1 MERSI
6 RKSNILRVLEIAG
19 VFVLVFL
26 LNAVWSTVVTIVY
39 TIVLAIKG
47 GNITDVLA
55 LTEKLYSAPEF
66 LMFVSMYNLLA
77 IGIVAIFWKLIDKQN
92 MKELGF
98 ARTNKVLHQ
107 LILGILVAIVAIA
120 AIIVFGSLFKI
131 ITFSGYGLTI
141 FGTRQIIWALVIGAI
156 TFLMVGFG
164 EEAVYR
170 SYIQNH
176 LVKMIGSRYGLI
188 VAALIFTVAHLFTYA
203 KPLDLLDVFLAGI
216 ILGYAF
222 LLTKSI
228 YLPASFH
235 FMWDFL
241 QVNIFRIQD
250 YSFYKGPVLIIFNN
264 TGDLIINKYN
274 FGNQL
279 EVIFVIVEI
288 IILILMYT
296 CRNKLSRLAQA

>member
-1 MERSI
+1 MEKNI
-6 RKSNILRVLEIAG
+6 RKSNVLRVLEIAG

-26 LNAVWSTVVTIVY
+26 LNVVWSTVVTFVY
-39 TIVLAIKG
+39 TIMLAIKG
-47 GNITDVLA
+47 VNITDVLA
-55 LTEKLYSAPEF
+55 LTEKLYSAPDF

-77 IGIVAIFWKLIDKQN
+77 IGIVALFWKLIDKQN
-92 MKELGF
+92 IKELGF

-107 LILGILVAIVAIA
+107 LLSGILAAIVAIA
-120 AIIVFGSLFKI
+120 AVIIFGSLFKI

-203 KPLDLLDVFLAGI
+203 KPLDFLDVFLAGI

>member
-1 MERSI
+1 M
-6 RKSNILRVLEIAG
+6 RKSNLLRLLEIAG
-19 VFVLVFL
+19 VFILVFL
-26 LNAVWSTVVTIVY
+26 LNAVWSIVVTVAYTVVI
-39 TIVLAIKG
+39 AFKG
-47 GNITDVLA
+47 GNVADVLA
-55 LTEKLYSAPEF
+55 LTERLYSAPDF

-77 IGIVAIFWKLIDKQN
+77 IGAAVLFWKLIDNQDA
-92 MKELGF
+92 KELGF
-98 ARTNKVLHQ
+98 ARTNKVAHQ
-107 LILGILVAIVAIA
+107 LLLGILAAIA
-120 AIIVFGSLFKI
+120 AIAIVIILGSLSKI
-131 ITFSGYGLTI
+131 ITFSDYGTAI
-141 FGTRQIIWALVIGAI
+141 FGSKQIVWSLVIGLI

-188 VAALIFTVAHLFTYA
+188 AAALVFTFAHSLTYS
-203 KPLDLLDVFLAGI
+203 KPLDFLDVFLAGI

-235 FMWDFL
+235 FMWDYL
-241 QVNIFRIQD
+241 QISIFRIQD
-250 YSFYKGPVLIIFNN
+250 YSYYKGPVLIIFNN
-264 TGDLIINKYN
+264 AGDLIIKNHN

-279 EVIFVIVEI
+279 EIMFIIVEI

-296 CRNKLSRLAQA
+296 CRNKLSKLAQV